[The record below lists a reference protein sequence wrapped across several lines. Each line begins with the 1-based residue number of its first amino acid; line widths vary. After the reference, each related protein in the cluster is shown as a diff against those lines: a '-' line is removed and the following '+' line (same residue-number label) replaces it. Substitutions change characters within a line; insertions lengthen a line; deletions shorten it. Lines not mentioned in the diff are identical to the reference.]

1 MKASSR
7 ALTLLVRLAENKVK
21 AVLHRISE
29 VKAMLKKL
37 DDRQSQVR
45 ELREDY
51 LNRLKQV
58 QIDKGLV
65 EAQNLRS
72 FIKNLLEL
80 EDRLNA
86 ERQSIQARL
95 DQAMTELRTAQVE
108 QKKMESLLERQ
119 TNREAK
125 AQEKKDQRAM
135 DAAGIARFN
144 RQPVKA

>member
-7 ALTLLVRLAENKVK
+7 ALPLLVRLAENKVK
-21 AVLHRISE
+21 AVLHRIGE

-37 DDRQSQVR
+37 DDRQSQVK
-45 ELREDY
+45 ELKEDY

-72 FIKNLLEL
+72 FIKSLLEM
-80 EDRLNA
+80 EDRLKA
-86 ERQSIQARL
+86 ERQSIQTRL

-144 RQPVKA
+144 RQPV

>member
-7 ALTLLVRLAENKVK
+7 TLPLLVRLAENKVK
-21 AVLHRISE
+21 AVLHRIGE
-29 VKAMLKKL
+29 VKAMLEKL
-37 DDRQSQVR
+37 DDRQRQVK
-45 ELREDY
+45 ELKKDY

-72 FIKNLLEL
+72 FIKNLLEM
-80 EDRLNA
+80 EDRLKA

-119 TNREAK
+119 TNREVK

-144 RQPVKA
+144 RQPV

>member
-1 MKASSR
+1 MKTSGR
-7 ALTLLVRLAENKVK
+7 ALPLLVRLAENKVK
-21 AVLHRISE
+21 AVLHRIGE
-29 VKAMLKKL
+29 IKAMLKKM
-37 DDRQSQVR
+37 DERQAQVKD
-45 ELREDY
+45 LKEDY

-58 QIDKGLV
+58 HLDKGLV

-72 FIKNLLEL
+72 FIKSLLEM
-80 EDRLNA
+80 EDRLTL

-95 DQAMTELRTAQVE
+95 DQAMTELRGAQVE

-119 TNREAK
+119 TNRESK

-144 RQPVKA
+144 RQPV

>member
-7 ALTLLVRLAENKVK
+7 ALPLLVRLAENKVK
-21 AVLHRISE
+21 AVLHRIGE

-37 DDRQSQVR
+37 DDRQSQVK
-45 ELREDY
+45 ELKEDY

-72 FIKNLLEL
+72 FIKNLLEV
-80 EDRLNA
+80 EDRLKA

-119 TNREAK
+119 TNREVK
-125 AQEKKDQRAM
+125 AQEEKDQRAM
-135 DAAGIARFN
+135 DAAGITRFN
-144 RQPVKA
+144 RQPV